1 VIALFIGLLGMLSLS
16 RLPLQLFPDINRPE
30 ISIQCTWRTASPEEV
45 ESEILEPLENVLQGM
60 SGVEEIEGNANP
72 GAAQINLR
80 FALGTDMKN
89 ALVEVIGRLNRLRP
103 LPRDADRPVVTLGG
117 GDGNA
122 NETLSWFFVQQLPGT
137 PGTIESQRRFIE
149 DTVRPRIEAVPGVAA
164 VNVNSGPP
172 DDVRITV
179 DLARAAA
186 LGITVPDI
194 AAEAAAAN
202 NVSGG
207 QLDVGRRQYTLRFT
221 GLFKPDRLGDLVLAW
236 RDGRPVRLADLAT
249 IDVAPP
255 ARQQFGY
262 QNGNP
267 AIGLQVFRAG
277 GANVLGTLEAVKAA
291 VAELREGP
299 LKAHGLGIEQSFDAS
314 LFIHRAVN
322 LLSENL
328 LVGTLLALIVVWWFM
343 REPRVTVLI
352 ALTIP
357 VCLCAT
363 FTVLDLFGRS
373 LNVISLAGLAFAVG
387 MVVEGAIVVSGNVVR
402 LRESG
407 LPLQEA
413 TREGARQVAGALVAS
428 TATTIAVF
436 VPVLFLKDVE
446 GQLFGDLALTISI
459 AVAISIVVALTLL
472 PLALTF
478 GLDRPLRASGYGH
491 GWPRLT
497 EWVLRVTN
505 SRPKQLSWIAGLL
518 VVPLALA
525 WWMLPPLDY
534 LPPVKRAAIDAFF
547 NFPPGMS
554 SEAVNRELIPTLL
567 ERMRPYMEGR
577 REPRLKNWY
586 ILTWPGGGTI
596 GARVQ
601 DESRIG
607 ELERI
612 VREKIIVGL
621 PDTRAFASE
630 GDLFGGI
637 GGSARSVGIHLQS
650 EDTATLNRVA
660 LEGRALL
667 ERVFP
672 TSAVQSLP
680 NPEDAA
686 LELHA
691 VPDDRRIAEVGWDR
705 ATLGTVIRTVG
716 EGAWLGEY
724 FDGKSRLA
732 IMLRAREGATPEDLA
747 NAPLRTASGSIVRL
761 GDLVQLSTVL
771 GPPAIRRLNHR
782 RTVTLTVDPPASL
795 SLEQVLNTINREV
808 LPKLTAELPAD
819 GSIHMAGSAD
829 SLSKTLDT
837 MTRVFGIALF
847 VLLLLMTALFRSLR
861 DSLIVLLT
869 VPLALIG
876 GVVGLRMLDL
886 VNFQALDLLS
896 MIGFVMMIGVIIN
909 HAILLVAAVRS
920 VESTGAALEEAI
932 RAGLNQRL
940 RAILASTLTGA
951 LGALPMAVNPGP
963 GSVIYRGL
971 AAVNIGGVVLSL
983 MFSLVLIPALMRLLH
998 KRSPRVTAHSVSA
1011 AVSPAAAAGVP
1022 AAMARATTV
1031 PAGISPRVVSIL
1043 LASLMAVGTVRIGR
1057 AADQPAGPPIP
1068 VQVGTV
1074 TTRLV
1079 SAYSW
1084 IPGSVVS
1091 RSDAHVAGVIA
1102 GRVVWVAEVGQRVKA
1117 GDPIAKLDDTPAQI
1131 RAQDLRAQ
1139 VARAKA
1145 QLVVAATQL
1154 ERFNQLAATKV
1165 VSLSQLDDTRAQ
1177 SEVAHDDVL
1186 RAEAQLRQAEYEINE
1201 SQIRAPFPGV
1211 VTERFIQKGE
1221 YVQLGAAT
1229 VRLVNTTDIEARA
1242 TAALELA
1249 ANVRPGQ
1256 IVSLRDHGQERP
1268 GRIRAIVPVG
1278 DDRSRQFEM
1287 RVAFENPGWLVGMP
1301 IEVSL
1306 PSAAERTAITVP
1318 RDALVIRQ
1326 NHSYVLRVSHANT
1339 VEELDV
1345 TPGIALA
1352 DVVEVSGPL
1361 SPGDQLVTRGAERL
1375 SAGQAVRVIPRAP
1388 QTRHAG

>member
-1 VIALFIGLLGMLSLS
+1 MESMQWSGRSPVAVAVIALFIGLLGTLGLS

-30 ISIQCTWRTASPEEV
+30 ISIQCQWRTASPEEV
-45 ESEILEPLENVLQGM
+45 ESELLEPLENVLQGM
-60 SGVEEIEGNANP
+60 PGVEEIEGTANA
-72 GAAQINLR
+72 GADQINLR

-103 LPRDADRPVVTLGG
+103 LPRDADRPIVTLGG

-122 NETLSWFFVQQLPGT
+122 NETLSWFFVQQLAGT

-149 DTVRPRIEAVPGVAA
+149 DTVRARLEAIPGVAA
-164 VNVNSGPP
+164 VNVNAGPP

-179 DLARAAA
+179 DLERAAA

-194 AAEAAAAN
+194 AAQAAAAN

-221 GLFKPDRLGDLVLAW
+221 GLFKPDRLGDLVLTW
-236 RDGRPVRLADLAT
+236 RDGRPVRLADVAT

-255 ARQQFGY
+255 TRQQFGY

-267 AIGLQVFRAG
+267 AIGIQVFRTP
-277 GANVLGTLEAVKAA
+277 GANVLGTLEAVKAE
-291 VAELREGP
+291 VAELRDGP

-328 LVGTLLALIVVWWFM
+328 FVGTLLALIVVWWFM
-343 REPRVTVLI
+343 REPRVTILI

-363 FTVLDLFGRS
+363 FTVLDLLGRS
-373 LNVISLAGLAFAVG
+373 LNVISLAGLALAVG

-407 LPLQEA
+407 VPLQQA
-413 TREGARQVAGALVAS
+413 AREGARQVAGALVAS

-472 PLALTF
+472 PVALSF
-478 GLDRPLRASGYGH
+478 VLDRPLRPSGYGH
-491 GWPRLT
+491 GWPQLA
-497 EWVLRVTN
+497 EWVLRVTS
-505 SRPKQLSWIAGLL
+505 SRPKQLAWVAGLL
-518 VVPLALA
+518 LMPLSLA
-525 WWMLPPLDY
+525 WWLLPPLDY

-554 SEAVNRELIPTLL
+554 SEAVNRELLPTIL

-577 REPRLKNWY
+577 LEPRLKNWY

-601 DESRIG
+601 DETRIG
-607 ELERI
+607 ELETL

-621 PDTRAFASE
+621 PDTRAFAAE

-650 EDTATLNRVA
+650 EDTAALNRVA

-672 TSAVQSLP
+672 NSAVQSFP
-680 NPEDAA
+680 NPEDVA

-724 FDGKSRLA
+724 FDGQSRLP
-732 IMLRAREGATPEDLA
+732 IVLRSSEGATPEDLA
-747 NAPLRTASGSIVRL
+747 NAPLRTPSGTVVRL
-761 GDLVQLSTVL
+761 GDLVQLSTEL

-795 SLEQVLNTINREV
+795 SLEQVLSTINREV
-808 LPKLTAELPAD
+808 LPALRAGLPAD
-819 GSIHMAGSAD
+819 GAIRMAGSAD
-829 SLSKTLDT
+829 SLSKTLHT
-837 MTRVFGIALF
+837 MTRVFGVALV

-886 VNFQALDLLS
+886 VKFQALDLLS

-920 VESTGAALEEAI
+920 VESTGTDLDEAI

-971 AAVNIGGVVLSL
+971 AAVNIGGVVVSL
-983 MFSLVLIPALMRLLH
+983 VFSLVLIPALMRLLH
-998 KRSPRVTAHSVSA
+998 KRATAAKSALAQDGPSTATSLVTG
-1011 AVSPAAAAGVP
+1011 SPA
-1022 AAMARATTV
+1022 
-1031 PAGISPRVVSIL
+1031 VSIL
-1043 LASLMAVGTVRIGR
+1043 LVSVFCVVAARSAH
-1057 AADQPAGPPIP
+1057 AADQAAGLPIP

-1074 TTRLV
+1074 TERSV

-1084 IPGSVVS
+1084 IPGSIVS
-1091 RSDAHVAGVIA
+1091 RSDARVASVIA
-1102 GRVVWVAEVGQRVKA
+1102 GRAVWVADVGQRVKS
-1117 GDPIAKLDDTPAQI
+1117 GEPIAKLDDTPAQI
-1131 RAQDLRAQ
+1131 RSEDLRAQ

-1145 QLVVAATQL
+1145 QLSVAATQL
-1154 ERFNQLAATKV
+1154 ERFTQLAATKV
-1165 VSLSQLDDTRAQ
+1165 VSVSQLDDARAQ
-1177 SEVAHDDVL
+1177 SDVAHEDVL
-1186 RAEAQLRQAEYEINE
+1186 RAEAQLRQAAYEINE

-1242 TAALELA
+1242 TAALGLA
-1249 ANVRPGQ
+1249 ANIQLGQ
-1256 IVSLRDHGQERP
+1256 MVSIRDHGRQRP

-1278 DDRSRQFEM
+1278 DDRSRQFEV
-1287 RVAFENPGWLVGMP
+1287 RVVFEVPDWLVGTSV
-1301 IEVSL
+1301 EVSL
-1306 PSAAERTAITVP
+1306 PSTTERTALTIP
-1318 RDALVIRQ
+1318 RDALVIRE
-1326 NHSYVLRVSHANT
+1326 NHSYVLRVSHTNT
-1339 VEELDV
+1339 VEELNV

-1352 DVVEVSGPL
+1352 DVVEVSGPVF
-1361 SPGDQLVTRGAERL
+1361 PG
-1375 SAGQAVRVIPRAP
+1375 
-1388 QTRHAG
+1388 